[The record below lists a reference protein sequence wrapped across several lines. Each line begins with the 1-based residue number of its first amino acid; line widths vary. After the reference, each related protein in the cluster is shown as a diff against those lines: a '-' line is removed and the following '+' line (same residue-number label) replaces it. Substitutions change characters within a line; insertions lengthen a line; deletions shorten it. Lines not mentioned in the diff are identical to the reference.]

1 MMIRFAFSYCRSSG
15 RAVATACVVLLALWA
30 CADLRQVQAAAG
42 PFAGLNGR
50 WSGTGIIRQQ
60 GGKTERIRCNANYRL
75 LGSTQHEVDIQL
87 SCSSDS
93 YHFNLVSQ
101 FRADESNQIT
111 GRWTESSRNIGG
123 TGIGYVRGNRF
134 QIHIETSAFAA
145 TLHMVTRGSRQSV
158 TIDSQ
163 GGGEIANVSLTLHRH

>member
-1 MMIRFAFSYCRSSG
+1 MPRFTYGQSSR
-15 RAVATACVVLLALWA
+15 RAAAIGCAVFLILWGWA
-30 CADLRQVQAAAG
+30 GWQPVSAAAG
-42 PFAGLNGR
+42 PFAALNGR

-60 GGKTERIRCNANYRL
+60 GGKTERIRCNANYRP
-75 LGSTQHEVDIQL
+75 LGSTQHEVNVQL

-93 YHFNLVSQ
+93 YHFDLDSQ
-101 FRADESNQIT
+101 YQADESNQIT
-111 GRWTESSRNIGG
+111 GRWTERSRNIGG